1 MQHHATLVS
10 ILHIVFGAMHLVG
23 AAVVGS
29 LSIVA
34 DRVLVILMREQVISP
49 SDLPLEL
56 LEILPLL
63 LAGVAIVIAV
73 CSLPGLIAG
82 VGYLRYRE
90 WARIT
95 LLVVSFFS
103 LANIPLGTL
112 LGGYSIWVLLQDET
126 IALGRTSAPAVP

>member
-1 MQHHATLVS
+1 VS
-10 ILHIVFGAMHLVG
+10 VLHIVYATMNLLG

-34 DRVLVILMREQVISP
+34 DRVLVTLIREQVISP
-49 SDLPLEL
+49 SDVPLEL
-56 LEILPLL
+56 LEILPFL
-63 LAGVAIVIAV
+63 LAGVAVAMTV

-82 VGYLRYRE
+82 VGYLRHRE

-95 LLVVSFFS
+95 LLVVSFFY
-103 LANIPLGTL
+103 LVKIPLGTL

-126 IALGRTSAPAVP
+126 VALGRTSAPAVP